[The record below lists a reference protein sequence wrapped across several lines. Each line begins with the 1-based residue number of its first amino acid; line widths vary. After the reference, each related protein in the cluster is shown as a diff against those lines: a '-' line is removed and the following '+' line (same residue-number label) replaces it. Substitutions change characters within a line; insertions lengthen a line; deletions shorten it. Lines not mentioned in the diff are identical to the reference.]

1 MKLLR
6 KPFAWVALLG
16 LVVLGGWTQ
25 GFLNQFLPSPQRI
38 WLATK
43 NQFHPPP
50 PATDERFRFVLCWL
64 ENDEKGENT
73 RIVGNAFQR
82 ITGVKLFRSAR
93 EVKAEGAADE
103 WRPAMEK
110 QAREELDRW
119 GGDVAIVGRVDV
131 DKQALSVWF
140 VPQKGEGTLNFGNNI
155 TYPLEQ
161 GKIQPDFREHLGTQ
175 IAGLAFTAVAP
186 LANTEV
192 RGGILTTGLLE
203 AVGQLG
209 RLLEGNLVT
218 DANLRAT
225 LQEAYGN
232 ALTTLGERKGNQE
245 RLEEAVTAYQAAL
258 EERTRERVPLRMGR
272 NPKQPG

>member
-1 MKLLR
+1 M
-6 KPFAWVALLG
+6 
-16 LVVLGGWTQ
+16 
-25 GFLNQFLPSPQRI
+25 
-38 WLATK
+38 
-43 NQFHPPP
+43 
-50 PATDERFRFVLCWL
+50 LCWL

-73 RIVGNAFQR
+73 RIVRNAFQG
-82 ITGVKLFRSAR
+82 ITGVELLRSAR

-110 QAREELDRW
+110 QAREELNRW
-119 GGDVAIVGRVDV
+119 GGDVAIVGRVDA
-131 DKQALSVWF
+131 DKQVLSMWF
-140 VPQKGEGTLNFGNNI
+140 VPQEGEGTLNLGNNI

-161 GKIQPDFREHLGTQ
+161 GKIQPAFREHLGAQ

-186 LANTEV
+186 LADTEV

-203 AVGQLG
+203 AVGRLG

-218 DANLRAT
+218 DAGLRAT

-232 ALTTLGERKGNQE
+232 ALTTLGEREDNQE

-258 EERTRERVPLRMGR
+258 QERTRKQGPLDWATPQNNLGNALLRR
-272 NPKQPG
+272 LLLYNRDC